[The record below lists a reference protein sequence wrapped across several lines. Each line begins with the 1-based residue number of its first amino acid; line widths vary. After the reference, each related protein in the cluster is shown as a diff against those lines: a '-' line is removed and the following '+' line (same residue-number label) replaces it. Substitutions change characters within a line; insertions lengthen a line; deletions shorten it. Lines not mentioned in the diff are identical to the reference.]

1 MTFRTFFQKLTS
13 RYLWGNL
20 LAMGIVL
27 AAIGTGFYF
36 FLDFYTYHGQTMY
49 AAKAAKWRSASC
61 VLPGSKWR

>member
-36 FLDFYTYHGQTMY
+36 FLYFYTYHG
-49 AAKAAKWRSASC
+49 
-61 VLPGSKWR
+61 